1 MEQRSAATDC
11 RLPTIARLRDR
22 LAGSANSPAST
33 WYQDHGEAASF
44 DRVRDML
51 DQAQRF
57 DAIVIDTNNADQ
69 AIEWLR
75 ELRAHAEFGH
85 RLLFLTQDLG
95 AEVAALADGLAP
107 PPTRIRTEVD
117 AFNSRCASLA
127 HDEFLEEE
135 ERLLAFLYLRPDFQ
149 VQPVIDTRDPGYY
162 RYPLLDAFSPSGH
175 DGLAWSDGLR
185 RSRLLEPVKLVDRL
199 RQCVS
204 CASSHLNY
212 VDICT
217 ECKSIDIGENIFL
230 HCYTCGNVAPQESF
244 VARAGLTCGRC
255 DAKLKH
261 IGVDYDRALESFSC
275 NACSARFIEP
285 DVEAHCLHCRA
296 TSPTTELP
304 ERRVHT
310 FRLTDEGR
318 LAARSGSRR
327 QSPATHDTQLNLNS
341 AYFEQTL
348 TWLLQLRQRHNEV
361 QFGVLAVRVT
371 NGEALAQ
378 TLSHV
383 RAQQLIDSFGRRL
396 HEVIRATDLVMRAA
410 EGEWFVLSPQTD
422 RSGLNALRKL
432 LESLTVATEQA
443 DGQRLA
449 IACSD
454 VAADELLD
462 LGIGA
467 RVLLAELQGR
477 AQ

>member
-1 MEQRSAATDC
+1 V
-11 RLPTIARLRDR
+11 
-22 LAGSANSPAST
+22 
-33 WYQDHGEAASF
+33 SF
-44 DRVRDML
+44 DRVREIL
-51 DQAQRF
+51 DQSQDF
-57 DAIVIDTNNADQ
+57 DAIVIDTNNPDQ
-69 AIEWLR
+69 AVEWLR
-75 ELRAHAEFGH
+75 ELRAHSQFGH

-95 AEVAALADGLAP
+95 TEVAALADGVAP
-107 PPTRIRTEVD
+107 PPTRMRTDVEVWR
-117 AFNSRCASLA
+117 SRCASLM
-127 HDEFLEEE
+127 HDGYLDEE

-149 VQPVIDTRDPGYY
+149 VHPVVDTRDQGYY

-185 RSRLLEPVKLVDRL
+185 RARLLEPVKLVDRL
-199 RQCVS
+199 RQCSS
-204 CASSHLNY
+204 CTSSHLNY

-230 HCYTCGNVAPQESF
+230 HCYTCGNVAPQEQF
-244 VARAGLTCGRC
+244 VGRAGLCCARC

-275 NACSARFIEP
+275 NECSARFIEP
-285 DVEAHCLHCRA
+285 TVEAHCLHCRA
-296 TSPTTELP
+296 SSPTTELP
-304 ERRVHT
+304 ERRVHA

-371 NGEALAQ
+371 NAAALIKS
-378 TLSHV
+378 LSHV

-396 HEVIRATDLVMRAA
+396 HEVIRATDLVMRAT
-410 EGEWFVLSPQTD
+410 EGEWFILSPQTD
-422 RSGLNALRKL
+422 RDGLTALRRL

-443 DGQRLA
+443 DGQRLEIGCA
-449 IACSD
+449 D
-454 VAADELLD
+454 VAAEELKD
-462 LGIGA
+462 LAIGA

-477 AQ
+477 TV